1 MMMGGSQKVDHPQ
14 VRIQLLGYNDGK
26 PLWGKKGQGLKLKG
40 PAQKVFKTERGIICV
55 TDNAVNILDPRTG
68 TLRFEKD
75 VKIFSDIMDV
85 RVLPCGLFVCSD
97 EKANILDLDTK
108 EELWDKPVKTA
119 PGLYAVRDNAL
130 YLYSTKE
137 KIIYKADLAS
147 KGALTPLG
155 SEEIGFEG
163 KEKPKRLEIRTGGIL
178 LSSDQ
183 NLRLIAED
191 GKVVYKAYFPAPR
204 DPGILRALNYAN
216 AVRAAYYGTRYG
228 MVSAQ
233 LNMAAEKTDDAAGK
247 ALLGAFGDVTG
258 QVSNAAFGAA
268 GEAFKKA
275 SGRYKATEQ
284 TQDYMFVLTKTD
296 AGCSLLKV
304 SKNDGKSVE
313 SIDLGSDK
321 KPVYSVDGI
330 TGRIYYRPEPK
341 KIVCYAL

>member
-1 MMMGGSQKVDHPQ
+1 M
-14 VRIQLLGYNDGK
+14 
-26 PLWGKKGQGLKLKG
+26 
-40 PAQKVFKTERGIICV
+40 
-55 TDNAVNILDPRTG
+55 
-68 TLRFEKD
+68 
-75 VKIFSDIMDV
+75 
-85 RVLPCGLFVCSD
+85 
-97 EKANILDLDTK
+97 
-108 EELWDKPVKTA
+108 
-119 PGLYAVRDNAL
+119 
-130 YLYSTKE
+130 
-137 KIIYKADLAS
+137 
-147 KGALTPLG
+147 
-155 SEEIGFEG
+155 
-163 KEKPKRLEIRTGGIL
+163 
-178 LSSDQ
+178 
-183 NLRLIAED
+183 
-191 GKVVYKAYFPAPR
+191 
-204 DPGILRALNYAN
+204 
-216 AVRAAYYGTRYG
+216 
-228 MVSAQ
+228 
-233 LNMAAEKTDDAAGK
+233 NMAAEKTDDAAGK